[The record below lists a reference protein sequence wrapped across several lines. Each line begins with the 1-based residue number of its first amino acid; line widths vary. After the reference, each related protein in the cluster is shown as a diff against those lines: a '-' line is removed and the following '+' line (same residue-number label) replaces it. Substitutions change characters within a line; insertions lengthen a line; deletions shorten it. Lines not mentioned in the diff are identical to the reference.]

1 MESNTLDSQG
11 PSKWKWTLVEDLK
24 LVEASVVYHH
34 EREGNPKS
42 KFKPSV
48 RDQLLKRVYL
58 VPLLGVLWSHQLF
71 LYYKKKKNYKK
82 YKSVW
87 LNNVDFSLIQIFT
100 IYRKKLHGFG
110 PNYNLRNYKA
120 VCPSHS
126 LSINKKLLYEPKI

>member
-34 EREGNPKS
+34 ETEGNPKS

-87 LNNVDFSLIQIFT
+87 LNNVEFSLIQIFT

-110 PNYNLRNYKA
+110 PN
-120 VCPSHS
+120 
-126 LSINKKLLYEPKI
+126 

>member
-1 MESNTLDSQG
+1 MESNILDSQG

-58 VPLLGVLWSHQLF
+58 VPLLGVSGVTNYFYITKRRKTIKNTKVYDWITSSSH
-71 LYYKKKKNYKK
+71 
-82 YKSVW
+82 
-87 LNNVDFSLIQIFT
+87 
-100 IYRKKLHGFG
+100 
-110 PNYNLRNYKA
+110 
-120 VCPSHS
+120 
-126 LSINKKLLYEPKI
+126 

>member
-58 VPLLGVLWSHQLF
+58 VPLLGGFVESP
-71 LYYKKKKNYKK
+71 
-82 YKSVW
+82 
-87 LNNVDFSLIQIFT
+87 IIF
-100 IYRKKLHGFG
+100 ILQKEEKL
-110 PNYNLRNYKA
+110 
-120 VCPSHS
+120 
-126 LSINKKLLYEPKI
+126 